1 MDTEGAG
8 RYRGAT
14 AVVREYM
21 YLGAGDGIL
30 QLRVDRRTSG
40 PYGIDGGQ
48 SGTPLSAT
56 INPGTDKA
64 LDVGK
69 TTMPLGTGD
78 RLRIQLAGAGG
89 WGAPCDRAPLADMA
103 DVRNGFIS
111 VERARE
117 VYLVVLDT
125 TGQDVDKSATASLR
139 NNNK

>member
-1 MDTEGAG
+1 
-8 RYRGAT
+8 
-14 AVVREYM
+14 VVREYT
-21 YLGAGDGIL
+21 YLGAEDGIL

-56 INPGTDKA
+56 INPGSDTE
-64 LDVGK
+64 LDIGK

-78 RLRIQLAGAGG
+78 RLRIQVAGAGG
-89 WGAPCDRAPLADMA
+89 WGAPCERDPVAVMA

-117 VYLVVLDT
+117 VYLVVLDE
-125 TGQDVDKSATASLR
+125 TGQGVDKSETASLR
-139 NNNK
+139 SNNKQGV